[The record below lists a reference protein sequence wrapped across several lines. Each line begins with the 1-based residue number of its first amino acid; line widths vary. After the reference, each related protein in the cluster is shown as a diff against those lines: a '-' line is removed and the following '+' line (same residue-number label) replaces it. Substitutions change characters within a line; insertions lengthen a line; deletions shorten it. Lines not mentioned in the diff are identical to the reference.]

1 MEGNHARKDLIEPR
15 DWLAKVDLKDAFFTI
30 PNHPPQRSCLRFT
43 FQAFSSMD
51 FTKTLKPVIA
61 HLRELGVWLIA
72 YIDDRQ
78 SPSYRQ
84 NTKTPRSSTVA
95 SAAMHLVNHKLGTS
109 TGYVGLQK
117 QTSSTHWNLTGKQYG
132 TKLAMARK
140 ESKTM
145 EHSMTSLEEQV
156 RSKEELI
163 KTLNAE
169 LRVYKERQ
177 DILTKLDK
185 EIDKLSDKNKGD

>member
-1 MEGNHARKDLIEPR
+1 
-15 DWLAKVDLKDAFFTI
+15 
-30 PNHPPQRSCLRFT
+30 
-43 FQAFSSMD
+43 
-51 FTKTLKPVIA
+51 
-61 HLRELGVWLIA
+61 
-72 YIDDRQ
+72 
-78 SPSYRQ
+78 
-84 NTKTPRSSTVA
+84 
-95 SAAMHLVNHKLGTS
+95 
-109 TGYVGLQK
+109 
-117 QTSSTHWNLTGKQYG
+117 
-132 TKLAMARK
+132 MARK